1 MIQSI
6 FTRVSAMLTNP
17 IQRAAALAAALV
29 LVSAPSFA
37 QRAYPTPEAAAEAFT
52 DAVARSDADALRAVL
67 GADWKRFIPTVDVD
81 QDDVYAYLAAWAKS
95 HKIVAAGPDKAVL
108 AVGDQGWPLPIPIA
122 KDAAGWKFDT
132 RAGAD
137 EMRTRRIGRNELAA
151 MQAALAYFDAQKEY
165 ALRPRTGDG
174 VLQYAQRFVSSPG
187 KRDGLY
193 WPDPSGK
200 DESPLGPIY
209 GGQKPGEGYHG
220 YRYRILKGQGKSA
233 LGGAYDYLIKGRMVS
248 GFALVAWPIRY
259 GDTGVMTFIVSHDGV
274 VHQKDLG
281 STTDAA
287 ARAMTRFNPDSS
299 WTKVT
304 VPGS

>member
-1 MIQSI
+1 M
-6 FTRVSAMLTNP
+6 FTNP
-17 IQRAAALAAALV
+17 IRFAAAALAAALAV
-29 LVSAPSFA
+29 VAAPSFA
-37 QRAYPTPEAAAEAFT
+37 QRAYPTADAAAEAFV
-52 DAVARSDADALRAVL
+52 DAVSRNDPGALRTVL

-81 QDDVYAYLAAWAKS
+81 QDDVYAFLAAWAKS
-95 HKIVAAGPDKAVL
+95 HKVVPEGADKAML
-108 AVGDQGWPLPIPIA
+108 AVGEHDWTLPIPLV
-122 KDAAGWKFDT
+122 KGAAGWKFDP

-165 ALRPRTGDG
+165 AQRPRTGDG
-174 VLQYAQRFVSSPG
+174 VLQYAQKFVSSPG

-200 DESPLGPIY
+200 DESPLGPLY

-220 YRYRILKGQGKSA
+220 YYYRILKAQGKDA
-233 LGGAYDYLIKGRMVS
+233 PGGAYDYLIKGRMVS

-259 GDTGVMTFIVSHDGV
+259 GDTGVMSFIVSHDGV
-274 VHQKDLG
+274 VYEKDLG